1 MRTSILKTEFKIGTK
16 VILHFI
22 LDKGKT
28 NRAIEIHLRDNQ
40 KDITIGNDSKQLLI
54 GIFLSKKTQLNYDII
69 NKIQSRLNL
78 FFADEIGLQGLE
90 PLSDPLPPTIQPEPQ
105 LTLNL

>member
-1 MRTSILKTEFKIGTK
+1 MGGMFMQEYAK
-16 VILHFI
+16 
-22 LDKGKT
+22 
-28 NRAIEIHLRDNQ
+28 N
-40 KDITIGNDSKQLLI
+40 
-54 GIFLSKKTQLNYDII
+54 QLNYDII